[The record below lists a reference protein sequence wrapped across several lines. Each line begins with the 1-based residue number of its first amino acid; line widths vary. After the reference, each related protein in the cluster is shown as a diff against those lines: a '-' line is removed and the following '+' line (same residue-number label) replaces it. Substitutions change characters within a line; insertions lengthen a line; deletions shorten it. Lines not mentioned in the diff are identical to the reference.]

1 MCTIGWSCIVICYWH
16 CEVFTIFSSLIY
28 SFLMC
33 ICSNYTI
40 KCAIRCK
47 EEVIKRKV
55 AASEDVTEEVTFGD
69 LGMTLFFLITLYR
82 SRFSFLVSSFL
93 FLVSRFLIFSLLGP
107 RFFSIF
113 SFLGRF
119 PFHFSSFSRSSFLIF
134 CNRTLYSWKDRRD
147 YSQFC

>member
-82 SRFSFLVSSFL
+82 SRFSFLVSRFS
-93 FLVSRFLIFSLLGP
+93 FLVSR
-107 RFFSIF
+107 F